1 MNLHFV
7 VIFLIIAV
15 IVMIQL
21 SFFKS
26 TISKINEFLSIFPT
40 KPMYSLKKDSLIKHL
55 KGTNDEVLKKILE
68 SRGFY
73 VLDYMFTDNTID
85 GDDSLTLNREKAIED
100 LELNIINNVEGI
112 ESQHN
117 NVTFINIINSINAYM
132 ENNNSSNDY
141 HLMKDIVDRNCDSKE
156 EEINTQTPIPLYLG
170 LVGTM
175 AGILV
180 GILFLWL
187 SGGLSDLLNAES
199 NTGSGASGIEA
210 LLGGVALA
218 MISSI
223 LGIVL
228 TTISSNKFKSAKIV
242 FEEGKNKF
250 YSWIQENLLPK
261 LSDNVVGAIREMT
274 DNLTRFN
281 DTFSNNVKGLDYA
294 LAKVNESYRQQTDL
308 LEVVNKIADKDLSMK
323 NLQLFNALTKSAKE
337 IEQLGEYLRF
347 SNEYLDNV
355 KSLNENLNTQ
365 ENRTRIMEDVGI
377 FFKNEAEQIDERRGL
392 MSKAVGKI
400 DDSLKQALDKIRE
413 NIDNEFIELQKITLK
428 NQDVIK
434 QKTQEIE
441 SIVNELH
448 QLTDVKKSIDDL
460 SNEMKTQNSRT
471 DRLTQ
476 VLEDLTILMEK
487 RKESEYPVSIDV
499 RDKKTKKRWIKKV
512 SIISISLVVVVITY
526 FVFLILFSI

>member
-1 MNLHFV
+1 M
-7 VIFLIIAV
+7 
-15 IVMIQL
+15 
-21 SFFKS
+21 
-26 TISKINEFLSIFPT
+26 
-40 KPMYSLKKDSLIKHL
+40 
-55 KGTNDEVLKKILE
+55 
-68 SRGFY
+68 
-73 VLDYMFTDNTID
+73 
-85 GDDSLTLNREKAIED
+85 
-100 LELNIINNVEGI
+100 
-112 ESQHN
+112 
-117 NVTFINIINSINAYM
+117 
-132 ENNNSSNDY
+132 
-141 HLMKDIVDRNCDSKE
+141 
-156 EEINTQTPIPLYLG
+156 
-170 LVGTM
+170 
-175 AGILV
+175 
-180 GILFLWL
+180 
-187 SGGLSDLLNAES
+187 
-199 NTGSGASGIEA
+199 
-210 LLGGVALA
+210 
-218 MISSI
+218 
-223 LGIVL
+223 
-228 TTISSNKFKSAKIV
+228 
-242 FEEGKNKF
+242 
-250 YSWIQENLLPK
+250 PK
-261 LSDNVVGAIREMT
+261 LSDNVVESIREMT
-274 DNLTRFN
+274 DNLTKFN

-294 LAKVNESYRQQTDL
+294 LARVNESYRQQAEL
-308 LEVVNKIADKDLSMK
+308 MKIVNKIADKDLSMK

-337 IEQLGEYLRF
+337 IEQLGEYLKF

-512 SIISISLVVVVITY
+512 SIISISLVGVVITY

>member
-7 VIFLIIAV
+7 VIFLIIAA

-55 KGTNDEVLKKILE
+55 KGSNDEVLKKILE

-141 HLMKDIVDRNCDSKE
+141 HLMKDIVDRNCDTKE

-294 LAKVNESYRQQTDL
+294 LAKVNESYRQQTDI

-355 KSLNENLNTQ
+355 KFLNENLSAQ
-365 ENRTRIMEDVGI
+365 ENRTRIMEEVGI

-392 MSKAVGKI
+392 M
-400 DDSLKQALDKIRE
+400 KQALDRIRE